1 MIKKKSMMINV
12 LNLNLNLN
20 RKNNNSD
27 MQIKHLPMKYKAE
40 FQDNLILKEE
50 IKKKSQKIKNKAES
64 I

>member
-12 LNLNLNLN
+12 LNLNLN

-27 MQIKHLPMKYKAE
+27 MQIKRLPMKYKAE

-50 IKKKSQKIKNKAES
+50 IKKKSQKKNKIES

>member
-12 LNLNLNLN
+12 LNLNLN

-27 MQIKHLPMKYKAE
+27 MQIKRLPMKYKAE

-50 IKKKSQKIKNKAES
+50 IKKKSQKKKQN
-64 I
+64 

>member
-1 MIKKKSMMINV
+1 
-12 LNLNLNLN
+12 
-20 RKNNNSD
+20 
-27 MQIKHLPMKYKAE
+27 MKYKAE